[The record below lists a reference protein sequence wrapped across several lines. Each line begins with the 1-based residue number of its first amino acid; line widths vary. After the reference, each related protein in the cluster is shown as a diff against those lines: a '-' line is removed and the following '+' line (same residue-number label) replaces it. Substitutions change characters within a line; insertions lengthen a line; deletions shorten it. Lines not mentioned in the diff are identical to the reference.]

1 MFKRVDNA
9 IIGLID
15 RLNEKRDFPDVFAA
29 QIDSAPAEIVGRHV
43 DMLRAYDMPYK
54 PVPFDAAGPRARKR
68 SVERVQPIDP
78 KSWYG
83 QYLESRH
90 A

>member
-43 DMLRAYDMPYK
+43 DMLRAYDMPYE
-54 PVPFDAAGPRARKR
+54 PRPFEDMGERAMAIMA
-68 SVERVQPIDP
+68 ERLAV
-78 KSWYG
+78 
-83 QYLESRH
+83 
-90 A
+90 